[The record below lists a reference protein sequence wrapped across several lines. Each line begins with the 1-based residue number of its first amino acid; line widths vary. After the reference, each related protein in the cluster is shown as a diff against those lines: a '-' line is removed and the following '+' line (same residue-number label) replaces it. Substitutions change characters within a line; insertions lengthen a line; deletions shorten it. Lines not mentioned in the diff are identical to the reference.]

1 MPNVLLESAA
11 TGRACIASRI
21 NGSMDVIEEGRTG
34 FLFEP
39 GNTGELIEKAEKYL
53 ALSFEEKRAMG
64 RAGREKVEREFDRE
78 IVISR
83 YMREV

>member
-1 MPNVLLESAA
+1 
-11 TGRACIASRI
+11 
-21 NGSMDVIEEGRTG
+21 MDVVEEGRTG

-39 GNTGELIEKAEKYL
+39 GNTDELIEKVEKFL

-64 RAGREKVEREFDRE
+64 CAGHEKVEREFDRE